1 MTEVVSDAPKVWTEE
16 DIQALPADS
25 YTYELVN
32 GELVMSPKNNFQH
45 EFIVAR
51 IAAAMTT
58 HNEKAR
64 LGAVLGS
71 NLGFWMKNRNCRAP
85 DVAFISAARLKA
97 LGFTSHTRR
106 FFPEAPDL
114 AVEVLSRGNTRA
126 EIDAR
131 LRDFFASGCKLF
143 WIIDPFEEFVE
154 VCHSPVDRKLVGPGG
169 ELDGENIFAGFRYL
183 VADLFRDTNWS

>member
-1 MTEVVSDAPKVWTEE
+1 
-16 DIQALPADS
+16 
-25 YTYELVN
+25 LVN

-51 IAAAMTT
+51 IYRAMAN

-64 LGAVLGS
+64 LGAVVGS
-71 NLGFWMKNRNCRAP
+71 NLGFWMQNRNCRAP

-97 LGFTSHTRR
+97 LGFTPHTRR

-114 AVEVLSRGNTRA
+114 GIEVLSRGNTRA

-143 WIIDPFEEFVE
+143 WVVDPFEEFAE
-154 VCHSPVDRKLVGPGG
+154 VCHSPVDRKLVGPDG
-169 ELDGENIFAGFRYL
+169 ELDGEEIFPGFKYK
-183 VADLFRDTNWS
+183 VADLFRDSDWT

>member
-1 MTEVVSDAPKVWTEE
+1 MTEVVSDAKVWTEE
-16 DIQALPADS
+16 DLQSLPADS

-97 LGFTSHTRR
+97 LGFTPHTRR

-114 AVEVLSRGNTRA
+114 GVEVLSRGNTRA
-126 EIDAR
+126 EIDSR
-131 LRDFFASGCKLF
+131 LRDFFASGCRLF
-143 WIIDPFEEFVE
+143 WIVDPFEEFVE
-154 VCHSPVDRKLVGPGG
+154 VCHSPIDRKLVGPGG
-169 ELDGENIFAGFRYL
+169 EIVGEDVFPGFK
-183 VADLFRDTNWS
+183 